1 MPKATTAAPPDRAE
15 PRKPIHVSIQEAC
28 HLLGISRV
36 SMFHLLEADQIKS
49 RYHGRRRLVVLASL
63 EAFAAALPTERE
75 QDAS

>member
-1 MPKATTAAPPDRAE
+1 MPRAAAAIPRRAE

-36 SMFHLLEADQIKS
+36 SLWHILEANQIES

-63 EAFAAALPTERE
+63 EDYASNMPRERA
-75 QDAS
+75 DTG